1 MKEESAGY
9 TKKSVRNYDM
19 PQVTI
24 YLEEDV
30 MTSVKSA
37 SETGGVSQSKWI
49 ADAIRARFRLEWP
62 GNIKVLGGCWKEFP
76 TLEEIRMQ
84 QAEDLPR
91 EKF

>member
-1 MKEESAGY
+1 MLCKDKCAY
-9 TKKSVRNYDM
+9 TCGM

-24 YLEEDV
+24 YLEEEL
-30 MTSVKSA
+30 MTNVKTA
-37 SETGGVSQSKWI
+37 TKIDGVSQSKWI
-49 ADAIRARFRLEWP
+49 ADVIRARFRLEWP

-76 TLEEIRMQ
+76 TLEEIRAQ

>member
-30 MTSVKSA
+30 MTSVKTA

-49 ADAIRARFRLEWP
+49 ADAIRARFRLE
-62 GNIKVLGGCWKEFP
+62 
-76 TLEEIRMQ
+76 
-84 QAEDLPR
+84 
-91 EKF
+91 